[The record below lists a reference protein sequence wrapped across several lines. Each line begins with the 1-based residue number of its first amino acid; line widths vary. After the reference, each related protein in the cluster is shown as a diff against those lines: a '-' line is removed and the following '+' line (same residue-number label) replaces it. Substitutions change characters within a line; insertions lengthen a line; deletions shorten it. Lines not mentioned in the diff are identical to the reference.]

1 MARKNLSATLLIE
14 AARLYYEHQ
23 LSQQVI
29 SRKLGVSRPTVSRL
43 LKQARDKG
51 IVKIEIIDP
60 QELGTKL
67 EKKLTARF
75 QLNKVVIVPND
86 TVDSRIIKQR
96 LGKAAVLFVDKL
108 INEGSVL
115 GISWGTTMQEIARQ
129 VKKRRVNDMV
139 VVQLNGGV
147 SRAEFD
153 THASEIAKAIGEN
166 YRAIPYLMPLP
177 AVVDSPE
184 LKQAILSDRN
194 IARTLE
200 LGKRAEIAL
209 FTVGSFGFS
218 SVLVRA
224 DYFEP
229 DEVDSLLHDG
239 AVGDIC
245 SRILNKD
252 GQVCSPELNARTIGI
267 ELEDLQKKP
276 YSIAVAGGKDKL
288 SAIRAGLK
296 GKWFNCLITDEWI
309 AAELLKD

>member
-43 LKQARDKG
+43 LQQARDKG

-75 QLNKVVIVPND
+75 HLKKVVIVPND
-86 TVDSRIIKQR
+86 TVDSNIIKQR

-129 VKKRRVNDMV
+129 VQKRLLNDMV

-177 AVVDSPE
+177 AIVDSSE
-184 LKQAILSDRN
+184 LKLAILSDRN

-209 FTVGSFGFS
+209 FTVGSFGFN

-229 DEVDSLLHDG
+229 DEVDSLLHAG

-245 SRILNKD
+245 SRILNKN

-267 ELEDLQKKP
+267 ELEDLRRKP

>member
-1 MARKNLSATLLIE
+1 MARKNQSSSLLIE
-14 AARLYYEHQ
+14 AARLYYEHK

-43 LKQARDKG
+43 LQQARDKG

-60 QELGTKL
+60 QGLGTKL
-67 EKKLTARF
+67 EEELTARF
-75 QLNKVVIVPND
+75 DLKKVIIVPND
-86 TVDSRIIKQR
+86 SDELKIIKQR

-108 INEGSVL
+108 IDHGTVL

-129 VKKRRVNDMV
+129 VRKRRVNDMV

-153 THASEIAKAIGEN
+153 THASEIAKGIGEN

-177 AVVDSPE
+177 AIVDNSE
-184 LKQAILSDRN
+184 LKQAILFDRN

-200 LGKRAEIAL
+200 LGRRAEIAL
-209 FTVGSFGFS
+209 FTVGSFGFT

-229 DEVDSLLHDG
+229 DEVESLLHAG

-245 SRILNKD
+245 SRIINEK
-252 GQVCSPELNARTIGI
+252 GEICSPELNARTIGI
-267 ELEDLQKKP
+267 ELGDLQQKP